1 MDFPQQFQQ
10 EVQQLHHRRVYS
22 ILLVGMGTMLL
33 FTGLDY
39 LLVRDHF
46 FEFLGYRLGAIGFVG
61 LLLALN
67 ACARTHCRA
76 WAIGLTGYFL
86 TGCGVLLTVY
96 RGGGITS
103 PSYVGL
109 IVAMTLYTA
118 LAPLSVLQTLISGFS
133 LIGIYLV
140 AMTMIGP
147 LSEYELV
154 SLFSNL
160 FFMTSF
166 VFIAATQSWADTSAR
181 EQEYRLRQEEH
192 RAAEQ
197 LTEQAEFL
205 EQEVKRR
212 TKEQQATEQRFRL
225 LYEAIVDDVVLVTV
239 HGHIL
244 QANQS
249 FVRHYYGGTLPE
261 QASFFDAVPAQE
273 HLRLR
278 QELLQ
283 PLTQGAVVSAW
294 HMALLSHRGDPIEV
308 EISGTLL
315 MRGEK
320 PLGLQLVLRDISI
333 RLDLE
338 QKLIASLDRIR
349 QTENAAILA
358 LAKLSEYRDVTPG
371 QHLERIREY
380 CRLLAKALAQ
390 RPEFAETLTPNFIH
404 DLYQGSILH
413 DIGKVAVPDSILC
426 KATSYSPQEEAQLRQ
441 HTTKGGEVIR
451 AMMESSQCGG
461 FLTVA
466 HNIALFHHER
476 WDGRGYP
483 QGLHGN
489 DIPIEARIMAV
500 ADVYEELTAALSPEK
515 QLSHSQALQAII
527 VETGGQFDPTIVEA
541 LQLIQDSFDR
551 VRRSLAE
558 PGSPL
563 AMESG
568 DCDQSR
574 E

>member
-1 MDFPQQFQQ
+1 
-10 EVQQLHHRRVYS
+10 
-22 ILLVGMGTMLL
+22 
-33 FTGLDY
+33 
-39 LLVRDHF
+39 
-46 FEFLGYRLGAIGFVG
+46 
-61 LLLALN
+61 
-67 ACARTHCRA
+67 
-76 WAIGLTGYFL
+76 
-86 TGCGVLLTVY
+86 
-96 RGGGITS
+96 
-103 PSYVGL
+103 
-109 IVAMTLYTA
+109 
-118 LAPLSVLQTLISGFS
+118 
-133 LIGIYLV
+133 
-140 AMTMIGP
+140 
-147 LSEYELV
+147 
-154 SLFSNL
+154 
-160 FFMTSF
+160 
-166 VFIAATQSWADTSAR
+166 
-181 EQEYRLRQEEH
+181 
-192 RAAEQ
+192 
-197 LTEQAEFL
+197 
-205 EQEVKRR
+205 
-212 TKEQQATEQRFRL
+212 
-225 LYEAIVDDVVLVTV
+225 
-239 HGHIL
+239 
-244 QANQS
+244 
-249 FVRHYYGGTLPE
+249 
-261 QASFFDAVPAQE
+261 
-273 HLRLR
+273 
-278 QELLQ
+278 
-283 PLTQGAVVSAW
+283 
-294 HMALLSHRGDPIEV
+294 
-308 EISGTLL
+308 